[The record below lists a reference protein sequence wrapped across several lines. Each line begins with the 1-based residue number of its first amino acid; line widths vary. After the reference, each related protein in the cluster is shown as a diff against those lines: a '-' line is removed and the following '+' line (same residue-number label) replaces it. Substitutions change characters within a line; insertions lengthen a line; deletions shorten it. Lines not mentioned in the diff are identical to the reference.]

1 MSKVSG
7 YVNYNIGM
15 EPEVRKWRKNTKRL
29 KKQEIWT
36 VLLPPGEDVWRIGD
50 QGVRLQHASTGK
62 ILTVTRCSSFSF
74 SSHFSSNDY
83 PESWGE
89 GLHEVVAAKPNQ
101 KEEGTQWTVNFFQIP
116 NMGETTMLMLGSMMI
131 FQFVKLSLAAE
142 YLREDYQE
150 ELYGG
155 GTSNKTTSSSEVLK
169 IKYQNCTISHST
181 QAWKHS
187 ASSVTDLRLLLSA
200 ETALLRSLEE
210 QKESFEIATKI
221 LEAEGFTT
229 AAILNSD
236 VRHPIDA
243 YNLIKRLGR
252 IWPKVGNPSRL
263 LMGFLLNLSQVRDA
277 LEFNLEGDLGRKLM
291 QRLGNALERFPSWE
305 ENRVTL
311 TTKESV

>member
-1 MSKVSG
+1 M
-7 YVNYNIGM
+7 
-15 EPEVRKWRKNTKRL
+15 
-29 KKQEIWT
+29 
-36 VLLPPGEDVWRIGD
+36 LPPGEDVWRIGD

-62 ILTVTRCSSFSF
+62 ILTVTRCSSFCF

-89 GLHEVVAAKPNQ
+89 GMHEVVAAEPNQ

-116 NMGETTMLMLGSMMI
+116 NMGETKMQILGSMMI

-252 IWPKVGNPSRL
+252 IWPKVGNLSRL
-263 LMGFLLNLSQVRDA
+263 LMDF
-277 LEFNLEGDLGRKLM
+277 F
-291 QRLGNALERFPSWE
+291 
-305 ENRVTL
+305 
-311 TTKESV
+311 

>member
-1 MSKVSG
+1 
-7 YVNYNIGM
+7 
-15 EPEVRKWRKNTKRL
+15 
-29 KKQEIWT
+29 
-36 VLLPPGEDVWRIGD
+36 
-50 QGVRLQHASTGK
+50 
-62 ILTVTRCSSFSF
+62 
-74 SSHFSSNDY
+74 
-83 PESWGE
+83 
-89 GLHEVVAAKPNQ
+89 
-101 KEEGTQWTVNFFQIP
+101 
-116 NMGETTMLMLGSMMI
+116 MLGSMMI
-131 FQFVKLSLAAE
+131 FQYVKLSLAAE

-210 QKESFEIATKI
+210 QKESFEIATKV

-277 LEFNLEGDLGRKLM
+277 LEFTLGGDLGRKLM

-305 ENRVTL
+305 ENRVNFNY
-311 TTKESV
+311 